1 MSEVKPKK
9 KPHSLIE
16 INCSDCGSVVE
27 TRSRK
32 RLYCDGCIHARDL
45 ARGVEY
51 RSTKKRPPRKY
62 VCARCGIDGECIGR
76 ATAKYCDEC
85 RVEVRREQG
94 RANDARR
101 RKPTV
106 VGFEVPCSRC
116 GTSFIRKHGKQVNCP
131 PCNKVVIAERSKKW
145 AGENRDKVLAMAK
158 AHNDKRRSTP
168 KGHLEW
174 TMRTAVRRAL
184 GGNEKAKRRTFDLLG
199 YTVDDLKRHLEAQF
213 TRGMSWENYGEWHI
227 DHILPLAIHE
237 YESAE
242 CPDFKRAW
250 ALTNLQPL
258 WAKDNMSKGAKV
270 LYLV

>member
-1 MSEVKPKK
+1 MKK

-16 INCSDCGSVVE
+16 ITCADCGAAVE

-32 RLYCDGCIHARDL
+32 RLYCDDCKQARDL
-45 ARGVEY
+45 ARGAEY
-51 RSTKKRPPRKY
+51 RATKKKPARKY
-62 VCARCGIDGECIGR
+62 TCERCGAEGECSGR
-76 ATAKYCDEC
+76 GRNKYCESC
-85 RVEVRREQG
+85 KLEVRREQG
-94 RANDARR
+94 RANDAKRR
-101 RKPTV
+101 QRTIIGLPYTCEICAEE
-106 VGFEVPCSRC
+106 FTRN
-116 GTSFIRKHGKQVNCP
+116 HGKQVVCKECVKIVN
-131 PCNKVVIAERSKKW
+131 AERGRKW
-145 AGENRDKVLAMAK
+145 AQENRERVLASAK
-158 AHNDKRRSTP
+158 ASNDKRRATP

-227 DHILPLAIHE
+227 DHILPLAIYE